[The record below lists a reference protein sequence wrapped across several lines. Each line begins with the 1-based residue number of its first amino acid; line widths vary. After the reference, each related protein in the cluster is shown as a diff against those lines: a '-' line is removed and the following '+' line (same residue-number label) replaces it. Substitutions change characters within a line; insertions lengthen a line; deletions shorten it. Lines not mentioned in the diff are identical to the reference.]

1 MPTVDQHLR
10 TIARSQPDTP
20 FWLLEKDYALG
31 YLLAG
36 MAQAPALHDGLV
48 LKGGTALRKFYFGD
62 YRFSED
68 LDFSAVVRPADVDT
82 AMQEAVAA
90 AETQLQERGPFA
102 VTLERLVLRDPHPGG
117 QDAFTVRVR
126 FPTHRQPLCRLKV
139 EITRDED
146 VLLPP
151 LTRTLLHHYPDPPQ
165 ATWRCYPL
173 EEIVAEKLRALLQ
186 SHARLRERGWGASRS
201 CRDYYDLWYLL
212 SHSTLDAALLPDL
225 LARKCAL
232 RRVTFASTADF
243 LALELQT
250 VARAEWERQLLPFV
264 PDAPSA
270 DQVLDE
276 LDGLLAALSLDAG
289 VSEERTYADD

>member
-36 MAQAPALHDGLV
+36 MARVPALHCGLV

-68 LDFSAVVRPADVDT
+68 LDFSAVARPADVDT

-90 AETQLQERGPFA
+90 TEAQLQERGPFA

-126 FPTHRQPLCRLKV
+126 FPTHRRPLCRLKV
-139 EITRDED
+139 EITHDED

-186 SHARLRERGWGASRS
+186 SHARLRERGWGASRA

-250 VARAEWERQLLPFV
+250 VARAEWERQLAPFV

-289 VSEERTYADD
+289 EGEERIYADD